1 MLYFEIALLL
11 QHFTAINSLFFYRS
25 VFLFLNE
32 IFKLKKRVFVCL
44 LIITEKDL
52 SQTVSSLKDHPSY
65 PSLTLGK

>member
-1 MLYFEIALLL
+1 MLYFEIAPLL

>member
-1 MLYFEIALLL
+1 MLYFEIAPLL
-11 QHFTAINSLFFYRS
+11 QNFTAINSLFFYRS